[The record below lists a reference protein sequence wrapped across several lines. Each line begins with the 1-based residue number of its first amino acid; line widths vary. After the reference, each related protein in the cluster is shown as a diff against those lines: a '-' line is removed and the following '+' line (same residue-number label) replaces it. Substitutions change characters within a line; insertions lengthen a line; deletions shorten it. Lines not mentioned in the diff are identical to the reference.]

1 MCLCVFLCRP
11 LDFICSLS
19 NRWSYGFAFG
29 AIAPS
34 VIQLFS
40 ESYTPFTVPNWAKG
54 SLNIT
59 MHMPYDNKKKCFLS
73 INQHIRIISEGS
85 CDTVDNSALSSQE

>member
-1 MCLCVFLCRP
+1 MLFKVVSVFVCVFLCRP

-54 SLNIT
+54 SFNIT
-59 MHMPYDNKKKCFLS
+59 MHM
-73 INQHIRIISEGS
+73 IIRRNVS
-85 CDTVDNSALSSQE
+85 

>member
-1 MCLCVFLCRP
+1 MCIFLCSP
-11 LDFICSLS
+11 LDFIGNLS

-40 ESYTPFTVPNWAKG
+40 ESYTPFNVPNWAKG
-54 SLNIT
+54 SLIIT
-59 MHMPYDNKKKCFLS
+59 MQIFYICYTLPFKGLKEMD
-73 INQHIRIISEGS
+73 
-85 CDTVDNSALSSQE
+85 ALN